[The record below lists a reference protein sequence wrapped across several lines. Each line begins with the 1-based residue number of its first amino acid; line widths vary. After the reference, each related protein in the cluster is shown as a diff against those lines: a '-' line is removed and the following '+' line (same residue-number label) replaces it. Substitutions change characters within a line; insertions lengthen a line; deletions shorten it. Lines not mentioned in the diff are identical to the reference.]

1 MSQDVDKSLLLTD
14 SEFSLLTVRE
24 QDEYL
29 KLLEEDLTAWTLQG
43 NERQMRANILLTKV
57 DWLLYGGAAGGG
69 KSELLAY
76 HAHHLSMTFPGHR
89 ALLIRTALPE
99 LRRSLIIRTQV
110 RYAQVLVK
118 AVLRSIDNVK
128 GWWYDNGSIIEYG
141 YCARDEDVGQFMS
154 AEYDFVGFDEATQF
168 TPYQMLMISGRLR
181 TSKKMAASGVR
192 THVMFA
198 TNPGDRGHTFLY
210 QMLVTPTQYGK
221 YIVVYD
227 VSEGFEDPP
236 IVNTVEIPD
245 DLEELKNLEIEHD
258 RSKHLVIAFV
268 PSTVVDNPYIDPNY
282 KKHLSMLPETER
294 RQKLMGDWDT
304 FTGQYFIEFQRNI
317 HVTPAFP
324 IPETWQKYRGI
335 DFGTANPFC
344 CLWGA
349 LDPSDGTMYI
359 YREAYAKNLTAA
371 DQARLI
377 KSLSVDQTGKVE
389 SISMTVGDPSMFS
402 NVAGTGTT
410 VAGQYQTN
418 GVIMTRAK
426 NARIGG
432 WQNVRRYM
440 APSPV
445 DQQIRLKIFDNCH
458 NLIRTLPLMRHSHSN
473 PEDLETRDEDHAVD
487 ALRYLLGCR
496 PYEVQKRTFKQYA
509 EGADGRVQRYMEKLD
524 KMGKRKPNREWKR

>member
-1 MSQDVDKSLLLTD
+1 MTESHEWLLSD
-14 SEFSLLTVRE
+14 EEFEKLSPQE

-29 KLLEEDLTAWTLQG
+29 QLLEEDMSAWTLRG
-43 NERQMRANILLTKV
+43 NDRQMRANILLSKV

-76 HAHHLSMTFPGHR
+76 HVHRLSVMYPGHR
-89 ALLIRTALPE
+89 SLLIRTSLPE

-110 RYAQVLVK
+110 RYAQLK
-118 AVLRSIDNVK
+118 AAATLRSIDNVK
-128 GWWYDNGSIIEYG
+128 AWWYDNGSIIEYG

-154 AEYDFVGFDEATQF
+154 AEYDFIGFDEATQF

-181 TSKKMAASGVR
+181 TSKKMAAAGVR

-210 QMLVTPTQYGK
+210 QMLVGPTQYGR
-221 YIVVYD
+221 YAVVYD
-227 VSEGFEDPP
+227 VSNGFEDPP
-236 IVNTVEIPD
+236 IVRLVELPD
-245 DLEELKNLEIEHD
+245 DLEELEKLEIEHD
-258 RSKHLVIAFV
+258 PNDHLVVAFV
-268 PSTVVDNPYIDPNY
+268 PSTVVDNPYIDPTY

-294 RQKLMGDWDT
+294 RQKLLGDWDT
-304 FTGQYFIEFQRNI
+304 FSGQYFAEFQRNT
-317 HVTPAFP
+317 HVIPSFE
-324 IPETWQKYRGI
+324 IPESWQKYRGI

-359 YREAYAKNLTAA
+359 YREAYLKNLTAA
-371 DQARLI
+371 DQARLV
-377 KSLSVDQTGKVE
+377 KQLSVDGHNNPE
-389 SISMTVGDPSMFS
+389 SYVMTVGDPSMFS
-402 NVAGTGTT
+402 NVAGMGTT

-418 GVIMTRAK
+418 GVILTKAK

-432 WQNVRRYM
+432 WQNVKRYL

-445 DQQIRLKIFDNCH
+445 DSVVRLKIFDTCP
-458 NLIRTLPLMRHSHSN
+458 NLIRTLPQMRYSHTN
-473 PEDLETRDEDHAVD
+473 QEDLDTKDEDHAVD

-496 PYEVQKRTFKQYA
+496 PYEVHKRASKRYA
-509 EGADGRVQRYMEKLD
+509 EGADGRVQKYLEKLD
-524 KMGKRKPNREWKR
+524 KASKRKNRGWRN

>member
-1 MSQDVDKSLLLTD
+1 MSQLLSD
-14 SEFSLLTVRE
+14 EEFSLLSTRE

-29 KLLEEDLTAWTLQG
+29 KLLEEDMSAWSLQG
-43 NERQMRANILLTKV
+43 NERQLRANILLSKV

-76 HAHHLSMTFPGHR
+76 HVHQLSMMYPGHR
-89 ALLIRTALPE
+89 SLLIRTSLPE

-110 RYAQVLVK
+110 RYAQVEVD
-118 AVLRSIDNVK
+118 ATLRSVDNVK
-128 GWWYDNGSIIEYG
+128 AWWYGNGSIIEYG

-154 AEYDFVGFDEATQF
+154 AEYDFIGFDEATQF

-210 QMLVTPTQYGK
+210 QMLVGPTQYGK
-221 YIVVYD
+221 YAVVYD
-227 VSEGFEDPP
+227 VSNGFEDPP
-236 IVNTVEIPD
+236 IVRLVELPD
-245 DLEELKNLEIEHD
+245 DLEELQKLEIEHD
-258 RSKHLVIAFV
+258 PNDHLVVAFV
-268 PSTVVDNPYIDPNY
+268 PSTVVDNPHIDPTY

-294 RQKLMGDWDT
+294 RQKLLGDWDT
-304 FTGQYFIEFQRNI
+304 FTGQYFVEFQRNI
-317 HVTPAFP
+317 HVVPPFP
-324 IPETWQKYRGI
+324 IPPTWQKFRGI

-359 YREAYAKNLTAA
+359 YREAYAKGLTAA
-371 DQARLI
+371 EQARHI
-377 KSLSVDQTGKVE
+377 KKLSVDHE
-389 SISMTVGDPSMFS
+389 NSPENFSMSVGDPSMF
-402 NVAGTGTT
+402 NNTAGTGTT

-418 GVIMTRAK
+418 GVIITKAK
-426 NARIGG
+426 NQRVGG
-432 WQNVRRYM
+432 WQNTRRYL

-445 DQQIRLKIFDNCH
+445 DQVIRLKIFDNCV
-458 NLIRTLPLMRHSHSN
+458 NLIRTLPMMRHDRTN
-473 PEDLETRDEDHAVD
+473 PEDLDTKDEDHAVD

-496 PYEVQKRTFKQYA
+496 PYEVHKRASKKYA

-524 KMGKRKPNREWKR
+524 KMGKRTKNVRW

>member
-1 MSQDVDKSLLLTD
+1 MSQLLSD
-14 SEFSLLTVRE
+14 EEFSLLSPRE

-29 KLLEEDLTAWTLQG
+29 KLLEEDLSAWSLQG
-43 NERQMRANILLTKV
+43 NDRQLRANALLSKV

-69 KSELLAY
+69 KSELLSY
-76 HAHHLSMTFPGHR
+76 HVHNLSMRFPGHR
-89 ALLIRTALPE
+89 SLLVRTSLPE

-110 RYAQVLVK
+110 RYAQINEP
-118 AVLRSIDNVK
+118 AMLRSVDNVK
-128 GWWYDNGSIIEYG
+128 AWWYDNGSIIEYG

-154 AEYDFVGFDEATQF
+154 AEYDFIGFDEATQF

-181 TSKKMAASGVR
+181 TSKKMAAAGVR

-210 QMLVTPTQYGK
+210 QMLVAPTQYGK
-221 YIVVYD
+221 YAVVYD

-236 IVNTVEIPD
+236 IVRMVELPD
-245 DLEELKNLEIEHD
+245 DLEELEKLEIDHD
-258 RSKHLVIAFV
+258 PNDHLVIAFV
-268 PSTVVDNPYIDPNY
+268 PSTVVDNPYIDPTY

-294 RQKLMGDWDT
+294 RQKLLGDWDT
-304 FTGQYFIEFQRNI
+304 FTGQYFSEFQRNI
-317 HVTPAFP
+317 HVVPPFE
-324 IPETWQKYRGI
+324 IPEHWQKYRGI

-371 DQARLI
+371 EQARLV
-377 KSLSVDQTGKVE
+377 KRLSVSASDVPE
-389 SISMTVGDPSMFS
+389 SYSMTVGDPSMFS
-402 NVAGTGTT
+402 NTAGTGTT

-418 GVIMTRAK
+418 GVIMTKAK

-445 DQQIRLKIFDNCH
+445 DGVIRLKIFDNCT
-458 NLIRTLPLMRHSHSN
+458 NLIRTLPLMRHSNIN
-473 PEDLETRDEDHAVD
+473 PEDLDTKDEDHAVD

-496 PYEVQKRTFKQYA
+496 PYEITKRASKRYA
-509 EGADGRVQRYMEKLD
+509 DGAEGRVQRYMEKID
-524 KMGKRKPNREWKR
+524 RMKNTRSKQWRH

>member
-1 MSQDVDKSLLLTD
+1 MNHLLSD
-14 SEFSLLTVRE
+14 DEFSNLSTRE

-29 KLLEEDLTAWTLQG
+29 KLLEEDMSAWSLQG
-43 NERQMRANILLTKV
+43 NDRQLRANILLSKV

-76 HAHHLSMTFPGHR
+76 HVHDLSTRFPGHR
-89 ALLIRTALPE
+89 SLLIRTSLPE

-110 RYAQVLVK
+110 RYSQIDVEAT
-118 AVLRSIDNVK
+118 LRSVDNVK
-128 GWWYDNGSIIEYG
+128 AWWYDNGSIIEYG

-154 AEYDFVGFDEATQF
+154 AEYDFIGFDEATQF

-210 QMLVTPTQYGK
+210 HMLVGPTQYGK
-221 YIVVYD
+221 YAVVYD
-227 VSEGFEDPP
+227 VSNGFEDPP
-236 IVNTVEIPD
+236 IVRLVELPD
-245 DLEELKNLEIEHD
+245 DLEELAKLEIDHD
-258 RSKHLVIAFV
+258 PNNHLVVAFV
-268 PSTVVDNPYIDPNY
+268 PSTVIDNPHIDPTY

-304 FTGQYFIEFQRNI
+304 FTGQYFVEFKRDL
-317 HVTPAFP
+317 HVVSPFP
-324 IPETWQKYRGI
+324 IPDSWQKYRGV
-335 DFGTANPFC
+335 DFGTANPYC

-349 LDPSDGTMYI
+349 IDPSDGTMYI

-371 DQARLI
+371 EQARAI
-377 KSLSVDQTGKVE
+377 KRLSVSSENKPENFT
-389 SISMTVGDPSMFS
+389 MTVGDPSMFS

-410 VAGQYQTN
+410 VASLYNNN
-418 GVIMTRAK
+418 GVILQKAK
-426 NARIGG
+426 NQRIGG
-432 WQNVRRYM
+432 WQNVRRYL

-445 DQQIRLKIFDNCH
+445 DGVVRLKIFDNCV
-458 NLIRTLPLMRHSHSN
+458 NLIRTMPMMRHAHTN
-473 PEDLETRDEDHAVD
+473 PEDLDTKDEDHAVD

-496 PYEVQKRTFKQYA
+496 PYEVQKRTSKKYA
-509 EGADGRVQRYMEKLD
+509 EGAEGRVQKYMERLD
-524 KMGKRKPNREWKR
+524 KMSKKKARRW